1 MNPLKVTEWS
11 KEAFKVALGMTV
23 FLLALC
29 LIVDGINWLI
39 WGSRFDKDLFSF
51 ALFAFCGIY
60 FTEAI
65 NSVHERL
72 NKIEHAVRI
81 NNGQATT

>member
-1 MNPLKVTEWS
+1 MNQVKVTEWS

-39 WGSRFDKDLFSF
+39 RGRWFDKDLFSF
-51 ALFAFCGIY
+51 ALFAFSGIY
-60 FTEAI
+60 FTMAI

-72 NKIEHAVRI
+72 NEIERAVKK
-81 NNGQATT
+81 